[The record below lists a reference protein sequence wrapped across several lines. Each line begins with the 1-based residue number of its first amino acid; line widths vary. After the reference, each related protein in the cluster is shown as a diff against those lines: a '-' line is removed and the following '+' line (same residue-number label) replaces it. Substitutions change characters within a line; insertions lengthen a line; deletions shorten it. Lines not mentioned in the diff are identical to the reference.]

1 MSTSNIDTLA
11 ADSSFPRVEPL
22 PFSKKIIYALG
33 QLGWSLASYGAAN
46 FLNYF
51 YLPPQEGGAALF
63 PKMIHQGYVIG
74 VLTVIGLILWFGRI
88 FDAVT
93 DPLIAVLSDRSKS
106 RLGRR
111 RFFMALSVLPFAAFA
126 VLVFVAPFGVG
137 ESARTTANAVWLF
150 LAVTLF
156 YLFMTM
162 YVTPFFA
169 WMSELG
175 HSSDER
181 LQLSTMISITWA
193 VGAMLGAQ
201 APALQGMFQSGGMSP
216 LAAFQAAEAVFAV
229 IAFILMLLPVLV
241 IDEHRYAES
250 VPCDDGFFRSISN
263 VVQDRNFFRFTL
275 SDFAYWISLYFI
287 NNGLMY
293 YITVLLGLPK
303 ETYSSLFILM
313 FLVSF
318 LFYIPVNFIARAV
331 GRKRLLMIAFGL
343 FAALFVF
350 CALFGY
356 LPLAPMAQAVIASL
370 LAAIPLAIFGILPNA
385 MVSDMAEAYAI
396 ETGMHKAGVF
406 FGFRTFMSKMGQSV
420 GAIILPSVVMVGAHR
435 ASGEIVGAQGVRLTT
450 VLALAFCIAG
460 FVLLLLYDEK
470 KVQKTLAKRHQA
482 AHQKQ

>member
-1 MSTSNIDTLA
+1 MHNVMA
-11 ADSSFPRVEPL
+11 AAETRTVESL
-22 PFSKKIIYALG
+22 PFSKKIVYALG

-51 YLPPQEGGAALF
+51 YLPPQEGGTALF
-63 PKMIHQGYVIG
+63 PRMIHQSYVIG

-93 DPLIAVLSDRSKS
+93 DPLIAVLSDRSRS
-106 RLGRR
+106 RFGRR
-111 RFFMALSVLPFAAFA
+111 RFFMALAVLPFAAFA
-126 VLVFVAPFGVG
+126 VLVFVAPFGAG
-137 ESARTTANAVWLF
+137 DGARITANAVWLF
-150 LAVTLF
+150 VSVTLF

-193 VGAMLGAQ
+193 VGAMIGAQ
-201 APALQGMFQSGGMSP
+201 APALQGIFQAGGMSP
-216 LAAFQAAEAVFAV
+216 LAAFQAAEGVFAA
-229 IAFILMLLPVLV
+229 IAFVLMLLPVLV

-250 VPCDDGFFRSISN
+250 VPCDDGFFRSIGN
-263 VVQDRNFFRFTL
+263 VIRDRNFFRFTL

-343 FAALFVF
+343 FMALFVF
-350 CALFGY
+350 CSLFGHM
-356 LPLAPMAQAVIASL
+356 PLAAMTQAVIASL
-370 LAAIPLAIFGILPNA
+370 LAAVPLAIFGILPNA

-420 GAIILPSVVMVGAHR
+420 GAIILPSVVMIGAR
-435 ASGEIVGAQGVRLTT
+435 GGASGEVVGAQGVRLTT
-450 VLALAFCIAG
+450 ILALAFCVTG

-470 KVQKTLAKRHQA
+470 KVQRTLAEHHQETR
-482 AHQKQ
+482 QKSAQ